1 MNENFISPNNLSKFA
16 DVIFAENLSVE
27 DFKIIN
33 DKNLVVVHETK
44 NPAYKSITY
53 KVKSF
58 NLKENDLIYCH
69 TDFIDELFSLLRN
82 IKELKNIKLITHQSD
97 EALTKS
103 QIYKKPE
110 CISKWYALN
119 LDENLDN
126 IEPIPFG
133 LSNKMSMKNLT
144 FVNEIPIKL
153 NLNNKED
160 LLYVNF
166 QKNTNRKERDFLYEY
181 FAKYDWAKTKDPKLS
196 LDEYK
201 EDLSK
206 YSFVLCPWG
215 NGVDTHRI
223 WESLY
228 LGSIAITK
236 RHPTF
241 EHFSDLPILLVDSY
255 EDITI
260 DLLIDYKEKIKDK
273 RLKYEKLNVSWW
285 INSIKDTEEKKDLE
299 VLKIKQNNIISK
311 AYLIKSKLKMFLFSK
326 YKKITYFFYRLKK
339 IPKRLKLIK

>member
-1 MNENFISPNNLSKFA
+1 MIENFISPNNLSKFA
-16 DVIFAENLSVE
+16 DVIFAENLSVD
-27 DFKIIN
+27 DFKILN
-33 DKNLVVVHETK
+33 NKDLVVVHETK
-44 NPAYKSITY
+44 NPANESITY

-58 NLKENDLIYCH
+58 DLKENDLIYCH

-82 IKELKNIKLITHQSD
+82 IKELENIKLITHQSD
-97 EALTKS
+97 EALTRS

-110 CISKWYALN
+110 CISKWFALN
-119 LDENLDN
+119 LGENINN

-144 FVNEIPIKL
+144 FVNEIPISL

-166 QKNTNRKERDFLYEY
+166 QKNTNRKERDSLYEY
-181 FAKYDWAKTKDPKLS
+181 FNNYEWAKIKEPELS

-201 EDLSK
+201 EDLTK
-206 YSFVLCPWG
+206 YSFILCPWG

-236 RHPTF
+236 SHPIF

-255 EDITI
+255 EDITYE
-260 DLLIDYKEKIKDK
+260 LLINYKEKVKNK
-273 RLKYEKLNVSWW
+273 KPNYEKLDVSWW
-285 INSIKDTEEKKDLE
+285 INSIKSTEEKKEKE
-299 VLKIKQNNIISK
+299 VIKVKQKNIISK
-311 AYLIKSKLKMFLFSK
+311 TYLIKSKLKMFLSSK

-339 IPKRLKLIK
+339 IPKRLRLIK